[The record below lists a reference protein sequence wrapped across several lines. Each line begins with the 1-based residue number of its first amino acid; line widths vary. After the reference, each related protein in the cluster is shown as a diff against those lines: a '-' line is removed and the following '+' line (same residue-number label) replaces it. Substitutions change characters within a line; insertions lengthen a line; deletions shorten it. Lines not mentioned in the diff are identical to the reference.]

1 MCKRFLV
8 VILTGLLIAG
18 CAVPTTQMGSFTM
31 RNYVWVGK
39 RMEHVKTPY
48 VIDTQHGRKHVLLVG
63 CNHTRDTSSPQ
74 FVVIQ
79 QRFRQ
84 LQPQVAFNEGGQLGP
99 AEQYATVQE
108 GIQRNGET
116 GVMKY
121 LCDRAGIQLQNG
133 DLAEHIEFPL
143 MLRKYRK
150 DDLLLYYVME
160 RLVVPYLSGAYG
172 SQSFESLYEK
182 AVPDWFV
189 KSGLPLLKQEQTLGY
204 FKALYQTKI
213 GRLFALTLS
222 EDIEKFD
229 YVNGNG
235 CYYCALGRTSKMTR
249 DSVLLAKIDQ
259 ALNKHDRVMVTFGHG
274 HALAIE
280 PALRQLVR
288 RRR

>member
-1 MCKRFLV
+1 
-8 VILTGLLIAG
+8 
-18 CAVPTTQMGSFTM
+18 MGPFMM

-39 RMEHVKTPY
+39 RMERVKTPY
-48 VIDTQHGRKHVLLVG
+48 VIDARHGRKHVLLIG
-63 CNHTRDTSSPQ
+63 CNHTRDTASPQ

-79 QRFRQ
+79 QQFRK
-84 LQPQVAFNEGGQLGP
+84 LQPQVAFNEGGQLDP

-108 GIQRNGET
+108 GISRNGET

-121 LCDRAGIQLQNG
+121 LCDRTGIQLLNG
-133 DLAEHIEFPL
+133 DLAEHVEFPL
-143 MLRKYRK
+143 MLHKYGK

-160 RLVVPYLSGAYG
+160 RLVVPYLGGAYG

-182 AVPDWFV
+182 AIPDWFV
-189 KSGLPLLKQEQTLGY
+189 KSGLPLSANEQTLGY

-213 GRLFALTLS
+213 GRPFTLTLS

-259 ALNKHDRVMVTFGHG
+259 ALDKHDRVMVTFGHG

-280 PALRQLVR
+280 PALRQVVR

>member
-1 MCKRFLV
+1 
-8 VILTGLLIAG
+8 
-18 CAVPTTQMGSFTM
+18 
-31 RNYVWVGK
+31 
-39 RMEHVKTPY
+39 MERVKTPY
-48 VIDTQHGRKHVLLVG
+48 VIDAQHGKKHVLLVG
-63 CNHTRDTSSPQ
+63 CNHTRDTLSPQ

-79 QRFRQ
+79 QQFSK
-84 LQPQVAFNEGGQLGP
+84 LQPQMAFNEGGQLDP
-99 AEQYATVQE
+99 AEHYATVQE
-108 GIQRNGET
+108 GISRNGET

-121 LCDRAGIQLQNG
+121 LCDRAGVQLLDG

-143 MLRKYRK
+143 MLRKYGK

-182 AVPDWFV
+182 AVSDWFV
-189 KSGLPLLKQEQTLGY
+189 KSGLPLSKQEQTLGY

-213 GRLFALTLS
+213 GRPFTLTLS

-235 CYYCALGRTSKMTR
+235 CYYCAVGRTSKMTR

-288 RRR
+288 SRR

>member
-1 MCKRFLV
+1 
-8 VILTGLLIAG
+8 
-18 CAVPTTQMGSFTM
+18 
-31 RNYVWVGK
+31 
-39 RMEHVKTPY
+39 MEHVKTPY
-48 VIDTQHGRKHVLLVG
+48 VIDAQYGRKHVLLVG

-74 FVVIQ
+74 CVVIQ
-79 QRFRQ
+79 QQFRK
-84 LQPQVAFNEGGQLGP
+84 LQPQVAFNEGGQLDP
-99 AEQYATVQE
+99 AENYATVQE
-108 GIQRNGET
+108 GIQQNGET

-121 LCDRAGIQLQNG
+121 LCDRAGIQLLDG
-133 DLAEHIEFPL
+133 DLAEHIELPL
-143 MLRKYRK
+143 MLRKYGK

-172 SQSFESLYEK
+172 NQPFESLYEK

-189 KSGLPLLKQEQTLGY
+189 KDGLPLSKSEQTLDY
-204 FKALYQTKI
+204 FKALYRTKT
-213 GRLFALTLS
+213 GGPFTLTLS
-222 EDIEKFD
+222 QDVEKFD

-259 ALNKHDRVMVTFGHG
+259 ALDKHDRVMVTFGQG

-288 RRR
+288 RKR

>member
-1 MCKRFLV
+1 
-8 VILTGLLIAG
+8 
-18 CAVPTTQMGSFTM
+18 
-31 RNYVWVGK
+31 
-39 RMEHVKTPY
+39 MERVKIPY
-48 VIDTQHGRKHVLLVG
+48 VIDAEYGKRHVLLVG
-63 CNHTRDTSSPQ
+63 CNHTHDTASPQ

-79 QRFRQ
+79 QQFSR
-84 LQPQVAFNEGGQLGP
+84 LQPQVAFNEGGQLNP
-99 AEQYATVQE
+99 AEHYATVQE
-108 GIQRNGET
+108 GISRNGET

-121 LCDRAGIQLQNG
+121 LCDRAGIPLLDG

-143 MLRKYRK
+143 MLRKYGK

-182 AVPDWFV
+182 AIPDWFV
-189 KSGLPLLKQEQTLGY
+189 KSGLPLSKQEQTLGY
-204 FKALYQTKI
+204 FKTLYQKKI
-213 GRLFALTLS
+213 GRPFTLTLS
-222 EDIEKFD
+222 KDIEKFD

-235 CYYCALGRTSKMTR
+235 CYYCAVGRTSKMTR

-259 ALNKHDRVMVTFGHG
+259 ALGKYDRVMVTFGHG

-288 RRR
+288 RR